1 MGHGKW
7 GRIGYNENE
16 VNQLGGQKMKKIAVT
31 VFLSFLLLTG
41 FVSNLSAQGH
51 FEFGFHYGR
60 WSLNLLGNLI
70 EDAISDSLET
80 DLKESILEDIQ
91 ADYPFL
97 QEDTY
102 TQNVDFDSSGH
113 NYGFELRW
121 YPSGQSGSF
130 SLGLSVEKTRM
141 TVGLTEVTSQLT
153 FTDGSS
159 FAGTTSGEFEINPLT
174 FLLSV
179 RWDLMPSSRVT
190 PYITFGLGG
199 AMISS
204 IEDDEVTWS
213 YTGEL
218 DIEGQMPEMY
228 SDSETKTVEELI
240 DELEAEDEEFI
251 GLGFIP
257 FVMLN
262 LGLKGKLAEN
272 IHLLVDAGVWNGL
285 VLRGGVALRF

>member
-1 MGHGKW
+1 MHPIIIGVAGGTGSGKTTVAETILKRVGEGHIAYISHDSYY
-7 GRIGYNENE
+7 RDLANMPRNARAQ
-16 VNQLGGQKMKKIAVT
+16 VN
-31 VFLSFLLLTG
+31 FD
-41 FVSNLSAQGH
+41 H
-51 FEFGFHYGR
+51 P
-60 WSLNLLGNLI
+60 
-70 EDAISDSLET
+70 DSLET

-97 QEDTY
+97 QEGAY
-102 TQNVDFDSSGH
+102 TQNVEFDSSGH

-121 YPSGQSGSF
+121 YPSGANGSF
-130 SLGLSVEKTRM
+130 SLGVSVEKTSM
-141 TVGLTEVTSQLT
+141 KVGLTEITSSLS

-159 FAGTTSGEFEINPLT
+159 FDGTTSGEFLIKPLA

-179 RWDLMPSSRVT
+179 RWDLIPSARLT
-190 PYITFGLGG
+190 PYITLGLGG

-204 IEDDEVTWS
+204 IEDGEVSWS

-218 DIEGQMPEMY
+218 DIDGQAPEQF
-228 SDSETKTVEELI
+228 SDSETKTIKELI
-240 DELEAEDEEFI
+240 DELEEEDEEFI